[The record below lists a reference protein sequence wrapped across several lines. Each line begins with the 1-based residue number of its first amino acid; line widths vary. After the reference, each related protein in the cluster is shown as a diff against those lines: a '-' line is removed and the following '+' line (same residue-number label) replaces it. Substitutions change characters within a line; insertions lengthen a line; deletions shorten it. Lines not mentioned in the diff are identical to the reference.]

1 MAGSMIF
8 RDRVCHG
15 CRMRRHGHAAAPAQ
29 WPAVGKATARGYSD
43 MGPGPT
49 APRCLPRLA
58 LCSWLREQLA
68 TAERGG
74 SGRLPAGGVPS
85 SVRRRRRPLGA
96 SSLPPTA
103 RASRPSQSAAVPCA
117 GAKRSRPALRVSAW
131 NQKGMRMMVDASWCR
146 RDRRSTTA
154 RGVHVRTT

>member
-1 MAGSMIF
+1 MTRRPHSGAGADSLGRTGGTAAAGLGWLHDIP
-8 RDRVCHG
+8 RQGAPWPSHASPGPCA
-15 CRMRRHGHAAAPAQ
+15 HAAAPAQ
-29 WPAVGKATARGYSD
+29 WPAVGKATATASGYSD

-103 RASRPSQSAAVPCA
+103 RASRPCRAPAPSAAGLPCA
-117 GAKRSRPALRVSAW
+117 SV
-131 NQKGMRMMVDASWCR
+131 
-146 RDRRSTTA
+146 
-154 RGVHVRTT
+154 RGTKKACG